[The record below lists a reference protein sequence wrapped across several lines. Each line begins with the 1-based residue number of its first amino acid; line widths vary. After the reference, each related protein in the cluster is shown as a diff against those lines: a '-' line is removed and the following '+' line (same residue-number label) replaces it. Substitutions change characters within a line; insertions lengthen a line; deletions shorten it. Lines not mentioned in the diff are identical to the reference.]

1 MVKFVIIVAG
11 GKGLRMGGEIPKQF
25 LPLNGKPVLMHT
37 LERFVEYDE
46 NIKIIVVLPQF
57 QIDYWKHLCEQHQF
71 TIAHICIAGGEE
83 RFHSV
88 KNGLECI
95 DNADSLVA
103 IHDGVRPLVNVETIS
118 RCFEVASKKGNAIPV
133 IDVADSVRIIEEG
146 RNSPIDRNMVKLVQ
160 TPQIFSFSLLQYAYN
175 QTWHSQ
181 LTDDA
186 SVIESAGNIVY
197 LTEGNRENIKI
208 TNPFDFVIAES
219 IISKRIKNNI
229 FG

>member
-37 LERFVEYDE
+37 MERFVEYDK
-46 NIKIIVVLPQF
+46 NIRIIVVLPQF
-57 QIDYWKHLCEQHQF
+57 QIDYWKELCEQHQF
-71 TIAHICIAGGEE
+71 TVSHICVAGGEE

-88 KNGLECI
+88 KNGLACI

-103 IHDGVRPLVNVETIS
+103 IHDGVRPLVNVDTIS
-118 RCFEVASKKGNAIPV
+118 RCFEVASKKGSAIPV
-133 IDVADSVRIIEEG
+133 IAVTDSVRVIGEG
-146 RNSPIDRNMVKLVQ
+146 GSCTLDRNIVKLVQ
-160 TPQIFSFSLLQYAYN
+160 TPQVFSFSLLQDSYN
-175 QTWHSQ
+175 QAWHSR

-186 SVIESAGNIVY
+186 SVIESAGNYVF

-208 TNPFDFVIAES
+208 TNPFDLIIAES
-219 IISKRIKNNI
+219 IISNRL
-229 FG
+229 